1 MTLLVEW
8 AVQPLSAALVLWAL
22 SLVTLVALL
31 VRAGRGAGVAGGRG
45 ASSRSIA
52 LALGA
57 NAIAGALLWT
67 LATPLAANA
76 LLAPIET
83 RRTGAPG
90 CETGP
95 VTAIVVPGADMDAW
109 TPETDPWRVLG
120 PDTLAR
126 TLAAAALAARHPEA
140 TLHTLGGG
148 DNGRALGALM
158 REVLLDRGVA
168 ASRVRV
174 ETASRS
180 TRDNAL
186 ALRALVEP
194 GAAPRGTPIRLV
206 TSALHLRRATASF
219 ERAGYAVCGTG
230 IGSLV
235 SPSAGLPGALPWT
248 RSLARTGEAVREL
261 VATLAYARR

>member
-1 MTLLVEW
+1 MALIVEW

-31 VRAGRGAGVAGGRG
+31 ARAGRRGTGGRRT
-45 ASSRSIA
+45 SRRPVA

-57 NAIAGALLWT
+57 NALGGALLWT
-67 LATPLAANA
+67 LATPIAANA
-76 LLAPIET
+76 LLAPIEA

-90 CETGP
+90 CETAP

-109 TPETDPWRVLG
+109 TSETDPWRVLG

-126 TLAAAALAARHPEA
+126 TLAAAALAERHPEA
-140 TLHTLGGG
+140 TLLALGGG
-148 DNGRALGALM
+148 DNGRALGTLM
-158 REVLLDRGVA
+158 REVLLDRGVS
-168 ASRVRV
+168 ASRVGV

-186 ALRALVEP
+186 ALRALLDP
-194 GAAPRGTPIRLV
+194 GAAPGGTPIRLV

-230 IGSLV
+230 IGSLA
-235 SPSAGLPGALPWT
+235 SPSVGLPGALPWT

-261 VATLAYARR
+261 VATLAYARH